1 MNPANLAAAPGPD
14 CAAPPVQPTAPL
26 QRLPPLSC
34 DSHLHVF
41 GAPAHYP
48 LDARRGY
55 TPHVCTLADYRRVMA
70 ALGIER
76 AVLVQPSVYGC
87 DNRAL
92 LDALREGH
100 GGSGPAAFRGVVVP
114 APQTSDAQ
122 LAAMH
127 ALGVRG
133 IRLNLVNPAV
143 LSVDAALALCARTA
157 ALGWH
162 LQLQVVL
169 DAASAGVLQRLLQRT
184 TLPLVIDHMGRP
196 PAGVQLRP
204 LLAALASGRVWVK
217 LSAPYRFSRQPAPHT
232 DIAPH
237 MAALLAARPDRLLW
251 ASDWPHTE
259 LKGATPQAGDLAD
272 LLHAWVPDAAL
283 RQRVLVDNP
292 AALYGF

>member
-1 MNPANLAAAPGPD
+1 MTEPAAGTGWDSHVHVFDAQAPVRAGHYQ
-14 CAAPPVQPTAPL
+14 PVHRPL
-26 QRLPPLSC
+26 QQVQALAEQHGVR
-34 DSHLHVF
+34 HL
-41 GAPAHYP
+41 
-48 LDARRGY
+48 
-55 TPHVCTLADYRRVMA
+55 
-70 ALGIER
+70 
-76 AVLVQPSVYGC
+76 VLVQPSVYGC

-169 DAASAGVLQRLLQRT
+169 DAASAGVL
-184 TLPLVIDHMGRP
+184 
-196 PAGVQLRP
+196 
-204 LLAALASGRVWVK
+204 
-217 LSAPYRFSRQPAPHT
+217 
-232 DIAPH
+232 
-237 MAALLAARPDRLLW
+237 
-251 ASDWPHTE
+251 
-259 LKGATPQAGDLAD
+259 
-272 LLHAWVPDAAL
+272 
-283 RQRVLVDNP
+283 
-292 AALYGF
+292 